1 MANERIQI
9 VKFDRGGSLVI
20 LGYYKTKQEACNALS
35 EMGKKITG
43 FYVMTAPGEFFN
55 AAGEKVKIK

>member
-1 MANERIQI
+1 MPKERIMI

-35 EMGKKITG
+35 SMTKNSGCYVCTG
-43 FYVMTAPGEFFN
+43 PGEFFN
-55 AAGEKVKIK
+55 AAGEKVKLK